1 MIILSARSV
10 KSQGRFQIDF
20 SNYSTIKKDIVG
32 YLRQTI
38 INGDLRPGERLVEPL
53 LAEQLKVSRTPV
65 REAIFQLENEGL
77 VKRIPYRG
85 AVVAEISS
93 RDVSEIY
100 TIKSAIE
107 GLAARL
113 ACRNA
118 SPLQVKQLR
127 ALLKQMENYVSK
139 RDLDRYTRV
148 SRDFHFQIMK
158 TADNR
163 WLLDIY
169 KRLDPPIHGLRILAL
184 SLPGR
189 PKDSVKEHRAILEA
203 IARKDRVKAE
213 LLTQQHV
220 RKAGEIL
227 TRNFVERGR

>member
-1 MIILSARSV
+1 MAVRSAQSE
-10 KSQGRFQIDF
+10 SRFQIDF
-20 SNYSTIKKDIVG
+20 GNYSTVKKDVVA
-32 YLRQTI
+32 YLKQAI
-38 INGDLRPGERLVEPL
+38 IAGDLRPGERLVEPL

-113 ACRNA
+113 ACGNVT
-118 SPLQVKQLR
+118 PLQVKQLR
-127 ALLKQMENYVSK
+127 ALLKQMETYAK
-139 RDLDRYTRV
+139 KGDLDRYTGV
-148 SRDFHFQIMK
+148 SRSFHFQIMEI
-158 TADNR
+158 ADNR
-163 WLLDIY
+163 WLLDVY
-169 KRLDPPIHGLRILAL
+169 KKLDPPIHGLRILAL

-189 PKDSVKEHRAILEA
+189 PKHSVKEHRAILEA
-203 IARKDRVKAE
+203 IARNDGERAE
-213 LLTQQHV
+213 VLTQQHV
-220 RKAGEIL
+220 KKAGEIL
-227 TRNFVERGR
+227 AKNFVERGK